1 MDYSRRDF
9 LRIAAVGLPVVGTSW
24 FYSGA
29 AHAREEVEGTY
40 SQTQADSI
48 HNSSMEEAIRRAGKN
63 PKEVKAR
70 ADRRLLE
77 LQAASIR

>member
-48 HNSSMEEAIRRAGKN
+48 HNNSMEEAIRQAGEK
-63 PKEVKAR
+63 PGEVKAR
-70 ADRRLLE
+70 ADSRLLE
-77 LQAASIR
+77 LWAGSIH

>member
-29 AHAREEVEGTY
+29 ALAREEVEGTY
-40 SQTQADSI
+40 GQTQADSI
-48 HNSSMEEAIRRAGKN
+48 HKSSMEEAIRQAGEK
-63 PKEVKAR
+63 PMEVKAR
-70 ADRRLLE
+70 ADSRLLE
-77 LQAASIR
+77 LWAGSSQ

>member
-29 AHAREEVEGTY
+29 AHAREEIEGAY
-40 SQTQADSI
+40 SQAQADSI
-48 HNSSMEEAIRRAGKN
+48 HNGSVEEKIRQAGEK
-63 PKEVKAR
+63 PGEVKAR
-70 ADRRLLE
+70 ADSRLLE
-77 LQAASIR
+77 LKAGSSR